1 MPPVVNGGYMK
12 SDSEKKVLNPSLEAI
27 LQAEMSS
34 PGSEKL
40 LEEADTVDARKCM
53 NAMRTVGAA
62 LTQVIEDPV
71 SSAEKFQKLMEEA
84 GRVSRILLLRWGFN
98 PEDRKNRWML
108 NVVEKSLVP
117 HLSTQNPMSEDLI
130 TQLAHTLVERQIE
143 YTDNNAWQNE
153 GMIEIAVYKGVGT
166 LVALQNEFN
175 FGRKKTLDNDIQHLT
190 DLVVDHAQ
198 NAMEE
203 LCPELTPHAD
213 RVTFYVLLLEQLFE
227 IMEASWKRNAAKA
240 HAALSG
246 LSNEQ
251 MKTWKQANPEGF
263 ALSPIEETF
272 KQNASRLLRLT
283 LAARKQDKKSK
294 K

>member
-1 MPPVVNGGYMK
+1 MK
-12 SDSEKKVLNPSLEAI
+12 SDSEKKILNPSLESI

-34 PGSEKL
+34 PGGEKV
-40 LEEADTVDARKCM
+40 LEEADAVDARKCM

-62 LTQVIEDPV
+62 LAQVIEDPV

-130 TQLAHTLVERQIE
+130 TQLSQTLVERQIE

-153 GMIEIAVYKGVGT
+153 GMIEVAVYKGVGT
-166 LVALQNEFN
+166 LVGLQNEFN
-175 FGRKKTLDNDIQHLT
+175 FGRKKNLDNDIQHLT
-190 DLVVDHAQ
+190 ELVVDHAQ

-213 RVTFYVLLLEQLFE
+213 RVTFYVLLLEQLFD
-227 IMEASWKRNAAKA
+227 IMEASWKRNAVKA

-251 MKTWKQANPEGF
+251 MKTWKQANPDGF

-272 KQNASRLLRLT
+272 KQNSSRLLRLT

>member
-1 MPPVVNGGYMK
+1 MAPVVNGGYMK

-34 PGSEKL
+34 PGGEKV

-71 SSAEKFQKLMEEA
+71 SSAENFQKLMDEA

-108 NVVEKSLVP
+108 NVVEKSLIP

-130 TQLAHTLVERQIE
+130 TQLSHTLVERQIE

-175 FGRKKTLDNDIQHLT
+175 FGRKKTLDNDVQHLT

>member
-1 MPPVVNGGYMK
+1 MVLDMK
-12 SDSEKKVLNPSLEAI
+12 SESEKKVLNPPLEAI
-27 LQAEMSS
+27 LQAEMKA

-62 LTQVIEDPV
+62 LTQVIDDPAT
-71 SSAEKFQKLMEEA
+71 SAESFQGLMEEA
-84 GRVSRILLLRWGFN
+84 ARVSRILLLRWGFN

-108 NVVEKSLVP
+108 NVVEKSLMP
-117 HLSTQNPMSEDLI
+117 YLSAQTPLSEDLI
-130 TQLAHTLVERQIE
+130 TRLAHTLAERQVE
-143 YTDNNAWQNE
+143 YTNNTAWQNDE
-153 GMIEIAVYKGVGT
+153 MIEVAVYKGVAN
-166 LVALQNEFN
+166 LIQLQNDFN
-175 FGRKKTLDNDIQHLT
+175 FGRKKTLDADIQTLT
-190 DLVVDHAQ
+190 HLVVDHAQ

-213 RVTFYVLLLEQLFE
+213 RVTFYVLIIEQLFD
-227 IMEASWKRNAAKA
+227 IMDASWKRNVGKA
-240 HAALSG
+240 QAALAG
-246 LSNEQ
+246 LNHEQ
-251 MKTWKQANPEGF
+251 IKNWKQANPEGF
-263 ALSPIEETF
+263 ALLPIEETF

>member
-1 MPPVVNGGYMK
+1 MK
-12 SDSEKKVLNPSLEAI
+12 SESEKKVLNPPLEAI
-27 LQAEMSS
+27 LQAEIKA

-62 LTQVIEDPV
+62 LTQVIDDPV
-71 SSAEKFQKLMEEA
+71 TSAESFQGLMEEA
-84 GRVSRILLLRWGFN
+84 ARVSRILLLRWGFN

-108 NVVEKSLVP
+108 NVVEKSLMP
-117 HLSTQNPMSEDLI
+117 YLSAKTPLSEELI
-130 TQLAHTLVERQIE
+130 TRLAQTLAERQVE
-143 YTDNNAWQNE
+143 YTNNTAWQNDE
-153 GMIEIAVYKGVGT
+153 MIEVTVYKGVAN
-166 LVALQNEFN
+166 LIQLQNDFN
-175 FGRKKTLDNDIQHLT
+175 FGRKKTLDADIQTLT
-190 DLVVDHAQ
+190 NLVVDHAQ

-213 RVTFYVLLLEQLFE
+213 RVTFYVLIIEQLFD
-227 IMEASWKRNAAKA
+227 IMEASWKRNVGKA
-240 HAALSG
+240 QAALAG
-246 LSNEQ
+246 LNHEQ
-251 MKTWKQANPEGF
+251 IKNWKLANPEGF
-263 ALSPIEETF
+263 ALLPIEETF